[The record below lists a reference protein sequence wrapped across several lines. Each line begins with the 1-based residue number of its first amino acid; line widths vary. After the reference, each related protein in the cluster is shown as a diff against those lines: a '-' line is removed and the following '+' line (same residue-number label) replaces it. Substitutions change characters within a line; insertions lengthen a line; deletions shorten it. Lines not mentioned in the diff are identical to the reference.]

1 MAASRVRRS
10 IRLVSHAVTG
20 DPTHSTIAPKV
31 ISKPAILM
39 LTPSP
44 SDNSFNIPAGPTTE
58 QPVTTFPSINAVG
71 AKRRAADGDSM
82 QAHVGARRCV

>member
-1 MAASRVRRS
+1 MAASKVRRS

-20 DPTHSTIAPKV
+20 DPTHNTIAPKV
-31 ISKPAILM
+31 IRRPAILM

-71 AKRRAADGDSM
+71 AKRLIADGDSM